1 MMNDSKNHN
10 NEPIRKI
17 IDPKSGF
24 SLYLKN
30 FKDSPIYH
38 VSTEVSFTNPNGL
51 ENDSL
56 NEFNQSANNIKTE
69 IDSLK
74 KNHDQLSKQTT
85 ETISTVIKT
94 NHQLTYLIY
103 GMIGLFILSILF

>member
-1 MMNDSKNHN
+1 MMHDSRNQN

-30 FKDSPIYH
+30 FKDSSIYH
-38 VSTEVSFTNPNGL
+38 ISTEVSFPHQSSQ
-51 ENDSL
+51 ENDSF
-56 NEFNQSANNIKTE
+56 NEFSQSNIDIKKE
-69 IDSLK
+69 LDLLK
-74 KNHDQLSKQTT
+74 KNHDQLSKQSS
-85 ETISTVIKT
+85 ETISTVTKS
-94 NHQLTYLIY
+94 NHQLTYIIY